1 MPTWPGQR
9 NYWRERIKPIRSE
22 GGLSYSF
29 DRVADKFD
37 ETRFYPDTVMGDIL
51 NALEKVLV
59 KGSMTLDAGVGTGR
73 FAGPLQKR
81 GYNVV
86 GVDISPRMLGKAREK
101 GTEDLFRGDLCAL
114 PFRDAV
120 FRAAVSIHVL
130 HLIPSWKC
138 ALGEIGRVTMDK
150 FLSVA
155 FNKEESPA
163 EELRRLYE
171 RVCEENGFEI
181 HHPGMRERELS
192 DLLPTDKVSLI
203 DIHEHPMEVPKLL
216 EGYENRS
223 FSSQWTVPD
232 EIHEMAMEAM
242 HEKYDGLDQV
252 FSLERISLLEWN
264 MDRVRG
270 FAADK

>member
-1 MPTWPGQR
+1 M
-9 NYWRERIKPIRSE
+9 
-22 GGLSYSF
+22 SYSF

-59 KGSMTLDAGVGTGR
+59 KGSRTLDAGVGTGR

-81 GYNVV
+81 GYDVV
-86 GVDISPRMLGKAREK
+86 GVDISPRMLDKAREK
-101 GTEDLFRGDLCAL
+101 GTENLFKGDLCAL

-120 FRAAVSIHVL
+120 FSAAISIHVL

-138 ALGEIGRVTMDK
+138 ALGEIGRVTTDR

-163 EELRRLYE
+163 EALRRLYE

-181 HHPGMRERELS
+181 HHPGMRERELRS
-192 DLLPTDKVSLI
+192 LRPAERVSLI
-203 DIHEHPMEVPKLL
+203 DMHEHTIEVPKMLD
-216 EGYENRS
+216 GYEDRILS
-223 FSSQWTVPD
+223 CQWTVPD
-232 EIHEMAMEAM
+232 EIHQIAMEAM
-242 HEKYDGLDQV
+242 HEKYDGVDQV
-252 FSLERISLLEWN
+252 FSIERISLLEWS
-264 MDRVRG
+264 MDRVRAY
-270 FAADK
+270 AAGP